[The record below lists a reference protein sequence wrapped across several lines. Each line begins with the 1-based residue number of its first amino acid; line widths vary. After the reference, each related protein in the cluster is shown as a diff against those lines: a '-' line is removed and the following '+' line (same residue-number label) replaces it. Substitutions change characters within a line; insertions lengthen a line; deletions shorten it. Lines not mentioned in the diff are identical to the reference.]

1 MLQKEFLDKLEI
13 LKNKGLVESA
23 YNNVKK
29 WLIAPEYVD
38 FRDEIFE
45 LVSAENVAEINDA
58 FYKVMPFG
66 TGGRRGKMGAG
77 PNRMNTRTIAE
88 SAQGFS
94 DYLIETFGPADAGK
108 RGVIIAY
115 DIRHNS
121 ELFAKYA
128 AEIFAANGLTVYFF
142 KGIRS
147 TPQLSFSIRYKKAA
161 GGVMISAS
169 HNPPE
174 DNGIK
179 VYGQTG
185 GQVVPPHDVNIIQ
198 KVMRV
203 AGVKK
208 CDFEQAVKDGKI
220 ILLDDGADRAYAET
234 VGNLSLGN
242 YRDVDIV
249 FTPLHGCASTSFL
262 PVLKHVGFKK
272 IHEVKEQ
279 MAFDPNF
286 SNVAKRIPNPEV
298 PISLDLAT
306 AQAKQIKADLVVA
319 ADPDADRIGVV
330 SRRSYGSDDY
340 VFLNGNQIAAL
351 LFDYITK
358 ELKKQGKL
366 VKNYVLLKTVVTTDL
381 LTKIARD
388 NGVEVIGDLPVGCKY
403 IADAMDNIPVGKKFL
418 FGGEESHG
426 YIYGDYARDKDGAAA
441 GLLICEYAA
450 LLKQQGRTLFEQLEE
465 IKKEYGYFRELV
477 QSIFFRGMDGM
488 DKMSLIMEKLREKLP
503 VEINGLKVESVFD
516 QLNKKTIDP
525 RTGET
530 IGEYNGFPDNALV
543 FWLNSKKTI
552 RVVARPSGTEP
563 KIKFYSAVGLPTGQ
577 VGLPISQKE
586 YEQVK
591 KEGDEL
597 AHAILEDLVKIAEQI
612 SPGGERYEILG

>member
-1 MLQKEFLDKLEI
+1 MVKNDILNNLEI
-13 LKNKGLVESA
+13 LKINGLVDSA
-23 YNNVKK
+23 FENIKK
-29 WLIAPEYVD
+29 WLTEPEYAD
-38 FRDEIFE
+38 FFNEIEKLINDENISE
-45 LVSAENVAEINDA
+45 LNDA

-77 PNRMNTRTIAE
+77 SNRMNTRTIAE
-88 SAQGFS
+88 SSQGFS
-94 DYLIETFGPADAGK
+94 DYLIETFGSEDVKK
-108 RGVIIAY
+108 RGVVITY
-115 DIRHNS
+115 DIRNNS

-147 TPQLSFSIRYKKAA
+147 TPQLSFTIRYKKAA

-179 VYGQTG
+179 VYWENG

-203 AGVKK
+203 TEVKK
-208 CDFEQAVKDGKI
+208 CDFDQAIKDGKI
-220 ILLDDGADRAYAET
+220 ILLDDVTDRAYAET
-234 VGNLSLGN
+234 VGSLSLGN

-262 PVLKHVGFKK
+262 PVLKHVGFTK
-272 IHEVKEQ
+272 IHEVEEQ
-279 MAFDPNF
+279 MSFDPNF

-306 AQAKQIKADLVVA
+306 AQAKKIKADLVVA

-330 SRRSYGSDDY
+330 SRRSYTGDEY

-366 VKNYVLLKTVVTTDL
+366 DNNYVLIKTAVTTDL
-381 LTKIARD
+381 LTKIAQD

-403 IADAMDNIPVGKKFL
+403 IADAIDNIPPEKKFL

-426 YIYGDYARDKDGAAA
+426 YLYGDYARDKDGAASS
-441 GLLICEYAA
+441 LLICEYAA

-465 IKKEYGYFRELV
+465 IKKEYGYYRELV
-477 QSIFFRGMDGM
+477 QSIFYRGMDGM
-488 DKMSLIMEKLREKLP
+488 DKMSLIMKKLREKLP

-516 QLNKKTIDP
+516 QLNKKTLDP
-525 RTGET
+525 RTGEVV
-530 IGEYNGFPDNALV
+530 GEYSGFPDNALV
-543 FWLNSKKTI
+543 FWLNPEKMI

-563 KIKFYSAVGLPTGQ
+563 KIKFYAAVGLPTGQ
-577 VGLPISQKE
+577 VGLPISQEK
-586 YEQVK
+586 YEQIK
-591 KEGDEL
+591 KEGDKL